1 MRLYAPLTVLTAA
14 VLLTAC
20 GKPASDDQAS
30 TAAPTPPAAGTAPT
44 AAAAPTPAQTKAIL
58 ATLPAVYQS
67 ADLDNGQAKFAL
79 CKSCHSVNQ
88 GGGNMVGPNLYGV
101 FGRKAGSVAEFSY
114 SDGVKAS
121 GIVWDADKINQWI
134 KGPSAMIPGTKMT
147 YLGMSDAK
155 DRTDVVAYLKVATTA
170 N

>member
-1 MRLYAPLTVLTAA
+1 MIDDWPGPVAVTDEDCKMGVTA
-14 VLLTAC
+14 
-20 GKPASDDQAS
+20 DDAR
-30 TAAPTPPAAGTAPT
+30 
-44 AAAAPTPAQTKAIL
+44 
-58 ATLPAVYQS
+58 S
-67 ADLDNGQAKFAL
+67 ADGAMA
-79 CKSCHSVNQ
+79 
-88 GGGNMVGPNLYGV
+88 P
-101 FGRKAGSVAEFSY
+101 

>member
-1 MRLYAPLTVLTAA
+1 MRLYAPFAVLTAA
-14 VLLTAC
+14 ALLAAC
-20 GKPASDDQAS
+20 GKPASTDQAS
-30 TAAPTPPAAGTAPT
+30 TAAPPPPATATAST
-44 AAAAPTPAQTKAIL
+44 AAAAPVSAQTKAVL
-58 ATLPAVYQS
+58 ATLPAAYQS

-79 CKSCHSVNQ
+79 CKSCHSVAK
-88 GGGNMVGPNLYGV
+88 GGGNMVGPNLFGV
-101 FGRKAGSVAEFSY
+101 FGRKAGGVADFSY
-114 SDGVKAS
+114 SDGLKAS
-121 GIVWDADKINQWI
+121 GVVWDADTINQWI